1 MVLVVEGA
9 PESIVRASGIINC
22 KFKRIYPSDGP
33 ICLPKLQNRYINGE
47 TTFPTSWKTCYNSN
61 MAKGKLSTPP
71 GHVNLRMLAE
81 HLELS
86 QTTVSLVLN
95 NSPSAKSIPQE
106 TRDRVT
112 EAAARLN
119 YRPNYFARSLRQS
132 KSMSVGVLAP
142 DLSEGYFTRVMS
154 GVVRELTAAHYFYF
168 TACHDWK
175 RELIEKYPR
184 MLVERAVDGFL
195 LLNTPADQIEVPV
208 PVVAISSHSA
218 AENVTNIVLDHH
230 LAVEQA
236 LTHLHSLGHR
246 RIAFMRGPRAIPD
259 SEYRWESIQQV
270 AQEMSLKIDPSLVIR
285 IDSAGW
291 SMKDNYHPM
300 APEIG
305 HKPMQCLL
313 EKTRAFTAIF
323 CFNDIAAIG
332 AIRALKDA
340 GLSVPGDVSV
350 VGFDDIQSAA
360 YSTPSLTTV
369 RQPLAEMGQRGAQV
383 LLERIANREVEH
395 PSEIVMAPELVVRE
409 STGPAPAG
417 S

>member
-1 MVLVVEGA
+1 MA
-9 PESIVRASGIINC
+9 RS
-22 KFKRIYPSDGP
+22 K
-33 ICLPKLQNRYINGE
+33 E
-47 TTFPTSWKTCYNSN
+47 TTPS
-61 MAKGKLSTPP
+61 
-71 GHVNLRMLAE
+71 GHVNLRTLAE

-106 TRDRVT
+106 TRNRVL

-132 KSMSVGVLAP
+132 RSMSVGVLAP
-142 DLSEGYFTRVMS
+142 DLSEGYFTRVMN
-154 GVVRELTAAHYFYF
+154 GVVQQLTEAHYFYF

-175 RELIEKYPR
+175 KELIEQYPR

-208 PVVAISSHSA
+208 PVVAISAHSA
-218 AENVTNIVLDHH
+218 VQNVTNIVLDHH
-230 LAVEQA
+230 KAVESA
-236 LTHLHSLGHR
+236 LVHLYGLGHR
-246 RIAFMRGPRAIPD
+246 RMAFMRGPRAIPD

-270 AQEMSLKIDPSLVIR
+270 AGEIGISIDPALVIR

-291 SMKDNYHPM
+291 SMKTGQHPM

-305 HKPMQCLL
+305 YKPMQGLL
-313 EKTRAFTAIF
+313 EKTHDFTAIF

-340 GLSVPGDVSV
+340 GLRVPEDVSV

-369 RQPLAEMGQRGAQV
+369 RQPLFEMGQRGAQV
-383 LLERIANREVEH
+383 LLERIANREA
-395 PSEIVMAPELVVRE
+395 PYPAEIVMAPELIVRE
-409 STGPAPAG
+409 STGPAGARPT

>member
-1 MVLVVEGA
+1 
-9 PESIVRASGIINC
+9 
-22 KFKRIYPSDGP
+22 
-33 ICLPKLQNRYINGE
+33 
-47 TTFPTSWKTCYNSN
+47 

-106 TRDRVT
+106 TRNRVT
-112 EAAARLN
+112 EAAERLN

-132 KSMSVGVLAP
+132 RSMSVGVLAP

-154 GVVRELTAAHYFYF
+154 GVVQELTAAHYFYF

-175 RELIEKYPR
+175 RDLIEKYPR

-195 LLNTPADQIEVPV
+195 LLNTPADHIDVPV
-208 PVVAISSHSA
+208 PVVAISAHSA
-218 AENVTNIVLDHH
+218 IENVTNIILNHH
-230 LAVEQA
+230 QAVEMA
-236 LTHLHSLGHR
+236 LAHLYALGHR

-259 SEYRWESIQQV
+259 SEYRWESIQLV
-270 AQEMSLKIDPSLVIR
+270 AQEMNLKIDPALVIR

-305 HKPMQCLL
+305 YKPMQGLL
-313 EKTRAFTAIF
+313 EKTRDFTAIF

-332 AIRALKDA
+332 AIRALKDV
-340 GLSVPGDVSV
+340 GLTVPGDVSV

-369 RQPLAEMGQRGAQV
+369 RQPLTEMGQRGAQV
-383 LLERIANREVEH
+383 LLDRIAHRENDH
-395 PSEIVMAPELVVRE
+395 PSEIVMAPELVIRE
-409 STGPAPAG
+409 STGPAKV
-417 S
+417 

>member
-1 MVLVVEGA
+1 
-9 PESIVRASGIINC
+9 
-22 KFKRIYPSDGP
+22 
-33 ICLPKLQNRYINGE
+33 
-47 TTFPTSWKTCYNSN
+47 

-71 GHVNLRMLAE
+71 GYVNLRMLAE

-86 QTTVSLVLN
+86 QTTISLVLN

-106 TRDRVT
+106 TRNRVI

-132 KSMSVGVLAP
+132 RSMSVGVLAP
-142 DLSEGYFTRVMS
+142 DFSEGYFTRVMS
-154 GVVRELTAAHYFYF
+154 GVVQELTAAHYFYF

-175 RELIEKYPR
+175 RDLIEKYPR

-195 LLNTPADQIEVPV
+195 LLNTPADHIAVPV
-208 PVVAISSHSA
+208 PVVAISTHSVV
-218 AENVTNIVLDHH
+218 ENVTNIILDHH

-236 LTHLHSLGHR
+236 LTHLYALGHR
-246 RIAFMRGPRAIPD
+246 RIAYMRGPHAIPD
-259 SEYRWESIQQV
+259 SEFRWEAIQQV
-270 AQEMSLKIDPSLVIR
+270 AREINLKLDPALVIR

-305 HKPMQCLL
+305 YKPMQALL
-313 EKTRAFTAIF
+313 DKTRDFTAIF

-332 AIRALKDA
+332 AIRALRDA

-369 RQPLAEMGQRGAQV
+369 RQPLLEMGRRGAQI
-383 LLERIANREVEH
+383 LLQRIAHRENEY
-395 PSEIVMAPELVVRE
+395 PSEVVMAPELVIRE
-409 STGPAPAG
+409 STGPAPTKPKA
-417 S
+417 

>member
-1 MVLVVEGA
+1 
-9 PESIVRASGIINC
+9 
-22 KFKRIYPSDGP
+22 
-33 ICLPKLQNRYINGE
+33 
-47 TTFPTSWKTCYNSN
+47 
-61 MAKGKLSTPP
+61 MAKGKSTPPP
-71 GHVNLRMLAE
+71 GHVNLRMLAG

-106 TRDRVT
+106 TRNRVI
-112 EAAARLN
+112 EAAERLN
-119 YRPNYFARSLRQS
+119 YRPNYFARSLRQ
-132 KSMSVGVLAP
+132 KRSMSVGVLAP

-154 GVVRELTAAHYFYF
+154 GVVQELTAARYFYF

-195 LLNTPADQIEVPV
+195 LLNTPAEHIEVPV
-208 PVVAISSHSA
+208 PVVAISAHSA
-218 AENVTNIVLDHH
+218 VNNVTNIVLDHH
-230 LAVEQA
+230 SAVEQA
-236 LTHLHSLGHR
+236 LAHLYSLGHR

-259 SEYRWESIQQV
+259 SEYRWEAIQQV
-270 AQEMSLKIDPSLVIR
+270 GQEMNLKIDPALVIR

-291 SMKDNYHPM
+291 SMKDGYHPM

-305 HKPMQCLL
+305 YRPMQALL
-313 EKTRAFTAIF
+313 EKTREFTAIF

-340 GLSVPGDVSV
+340 GLAVPGDVSV
-350 VGFDDIQSAA
+350 AGFDDIQSAA

-369 RQPLAEMGQRGAQV
+369 RQPLMEMGKRGAQV
-383 LLERIANREVEH
+383 LLERITNRDKEY
-395 PSEIVMAPELVVRE
+395 PAEIVMAPDLVIRE
-409 STGPAPAG
+409 STGAASAKRMG
-417 S
+417 

>member
-1 MVLVVEGA
+1 
-9 PESIVRASGIINC
+9 
-22 KFKRIYPSDGP
+22 
-33 ICLPKLQNRYINGE
+33 
-47 TTFPTSWKTCYNSN
+47 
-61 MAKGKLSTPP
+61 MAKGKNATPA

-95 NSPSAKSIPQE
+95 NSPSAKSIPLE
-106 TRDRVT
+106 TRTRVI
-112 EAAARLN
+112 EAAERLN

-132 KSMSVGVLAP
+132 RSMSVGVLAP

-154 GVVRELTAAHYFYF
+154 GVVEELTLAHYFYF

-175 RELIEKYPR
+175 RELIEQYPR

-195 LLNTPADQIEVPV
+195 LLNTPADDITVPV
-208 PVVAISSHSA
+208 PVVAISAHSVLP
-218 AENVTNIVLDHH
+218 NVTNIVLDHH
-230 LAVEQA
+230 SAVAQA
-236 LTHLHSLGHR
+236 LKHLYDLGHR
-246 RIAFMRGPRAIPD
+246 RIAFMRGPKAIPD
-259 SEYRWESIQQV
+259 SDFRWESIQQV
-270 AQEMSLKIDPSLVIR
+270 AAEMDLRIDPAHVTR
-285 IDSAGW
+285 IDAAGW
-291 SMKDNYHPM
+291 SMKTGYHPM

-305 HKPMQCLL
+305 YKPMQALL
-313 EKTRAFTAIF
+313 EKSRDFTAIF

-350 VGFDDIQSAA
+350 VGFDDILSAA

-369 RQPLAEMGQRGAQV
+369 RQPLLEMGKRGAEI
-383 LLERIANREVEH
+383 LLDRIANREKEY
-395 PSEIVMAPELVVRE
+395 PAEIVVAPEFVVRE

-417 S
+417 AKA

>member
-1 MVLVVEGA
+1 
-9 PESIVRASGIINC
+9 
-22 KFKRIYPSDGP
+22 
-33 ICLPKLQNRYINGE
+33 
-47 TTFPTSWKTCYNSN
+47 
-61 MAKGKLSTPP
+61 MAKISKPGPT
-71 GHVNLRMLAE
+71 GHVNLKMLAE
-81 HLELS
+81 HLDLS

-106 TRDRVT
+106 TRKRVE
-112 EAAARLN
+112 EAAERLN

-154 GVVRELTAAHYFYF
+154 GVVEELTAAHYFYF

-195 LLNTPADQIEVPV
+195 LLNTRADQISVPV
-208 PVVAISSHSA
+208 PVVAISAHSA
-218 AENVTNIVLDHH
+218 AKDVTNIVLDHH
-230 LAVEQA
+230 QAVEQA
-236 LTHLHSLGHR
+236 LTHLYALGHR

-259 SEYRWESIQQV
+259 SKFRWESIQQV
-270 AQEMSLKIDPSLVIR
+270 AGEMGIKIDPALVIG
-285 IDSAGW
+285 IDSDGG
-291 SMKDNYHPM
+291 SMKTGYHPM

-305 HKPMQCLL
+305 YKPMHALL
-313 EKTRAFTAIF
+313 KKTHDFTAIF

-360 YSTPSLTTV
+360 YATPSLTTV
-369 RQPLAEMGQRGAQV
+369 RQPLTEMGKRGAQV
-383 LLERIANREVEH
+383 LLERIANREKAF
-395 PSEIVMAPELVVRE
+395 PAEIVMMPELVVRE
-409 STGPAPAG
+409 STGPAQTVPKA
-417 S
+417 